1 MARIEEAQ
9 HLYNMVLNGVI
20 YPVFKKKSEEKTMAP
35 KRVFD
40 FINHGIKKTVENG
53 TMYSDY
59 VHGLSE
65 VFVAD
70 NFIFIEAIDVP
81 IEKVKIEQSIMSGV
95 NLIEVEY
102 KNGTKFKLAE
112 DPVGFNENQKTIDQ
126 IKVYVAEME
135 KRNAAKDAFVK
146 PREPEA
152 AIEIEE
158 NEMPKVV
165 VRYMGRNTLRNFFK
179 FFGTN
184 NWQYK
189 EEGNKVWLRTPLG
202 WEPLVD
208 GIYIVL
214 YGDGVFGTLSEDE
227 FAESYGQY
235 SRWVFDDEGLAK
247 SVISK
252 RGIHVFGGSFT
263 AEEQKEFE
271 EAMKKVSPVAVTV
284 VKEPKVDDTKS
295 HLTYALAEGGDEIY
309 GYELVNNKT
318 GRVVAKFYDEALAK
332 RIEMNLNREDKASDI
347 ISKINSSP
355 SDVTISASKI
365 NIDNADCTIIN
376 RINNAESKITQTA
389 SLITTKVCGGSN
401 GSLVNQSA
409 DKIVMQASNGICLDG
424 KVTMDDIY
432 EQHRK
437 DFARNGRKKLFSYVL
452 DVKSPQMECMAAL
465 QHEIVH
471 ILTREG
477 YASSERD
484 FTYTE
489 VPAFGSVMTFR
500 LKTELAEF
508 IVEILSTTNE
518 CLSYK
523 ITFYEVED
531 QA

>member
-1 MARIEEAQ
+1 MARIEEAK
-9 HLYNMVLNGVI
+9 HLYDVVLNGII
-20 YPVFKKKSEEKTMAP
+20 YPVFKRKSEEKTMKP
-35 KRVFD
+35 QRIFD
-40 FINHGIKKTVENG
+40 FIKHGIATPIECRG

-59 VHGLSE
+59 FHGLSE
-65 VFVAD
+65 VFVAN

-81 IEKVKIEQSIMSGV
+81 LDDIKVEPSMSGM
-95 NLIEVEY
+95 NLITVKY
-102 KNGTKFKLAE
+102 KNRTKFTLVE
-112 DPVGFNENQKTIDQ
+112 DPVGFNENQKAIDQ
-126 IKVYVAEME
+126 IKAYVAEME
-135 KRNAAKDAFVK
+135 KRNAVKDAFVK

-152 AIEIEE
+152 PIEIEE

-252 RGIHVFGGSFT
+252 QGIHIFGGLFT
-263 AEEQKEFE
+263 VAEQKEFE
-271 EAMKKVSPVAVTV
+271 EAIKNVSPVAVATTESKRE
-284 VKEPKVDDTKS
+284 VKST
-295 HLTYALAEGGDEIY
+295 HLAYTLAEGGNEVE
-309 GYELVNNKT
+309 GYELINNKT
-318 GRVVAKFYDEALAK
+318 GRVAAKFYDETLAK
-332 RIEMNLNREDKASDI
+332 RVEINLNREDKTADVI
-347 ISKINSSP
+347 KQINSAP
-355 SDVTISASKI
+355 MDATVSASKI
-365 NIDNADCTIIN
+365 NIDNAKCTITD
-376 RINNAESKITQTA
+376 RIGKAESIITVTDDRIQSKVGNDSCESVINQTGA
-389 SLITTKVCGGSN
+389 GEITI
-401 GSLVNQSA
+401 SA
-409 DKIVMQASNGICLDG
+409 NHICLDG

-432 EQHRK
+432 DKHRQ
-437 DFARNGRKKLFSYVL
+437 DFMRNGRKKLFSYVL
-452 DVKSPQMECMAAL
+452 DAKAPQMECMAAL

-477 YASSERD
+477 YASNERD
-484 FTYTE
+484 FTYTK
-489 VPAFGSVMTFR
+489 VPRFGAVMTFR
-500 LKTELAEF
+500 LQTELGGFA
-508 IVEILSTTNE
+508 VEVLSTTNE

-523 ITFYEVED
+523 ITFYEVGVN
-531 QA
+531 

>member
-1 MARIEEAQ
+1 MARVEEAQ

-20 YPVFKKKSEEKTMAP
+20 YPVFKKKSEEKTMEP

-40 FINHGIKKTVENG
+40 FINYGIAKTVENG

-59 VHGLSE
+59 MHGLSE

-81 IEKVKIEQSIMSGV
+81 IEKVKIEQSLMSGV

-126 IKVYVAEME
+126 IKAYVAEME

-152 AIEIEE
+152 PIEIEE

-189 EEGNKVWLRTPLG
+189 EEGDKVSLRTPLG

-227 FAESYGQY
+227 FVESYGQY

-263 AEEQKEFE
+263 VEEQKEFE
-271 EAMKKVSPVAVTV
+271 EAMKNVSPVAVATT
-284 VKEPKVDDTKS
+284 EPKVDATKS
-295 HLTYALAEGGDEIY
+295 HLAYALAEGGDEIY
-309 GYELVNNKT
+309 GYKLVNNKT
-318 GRVVAKFYDEALAK
+318 GRVVAEFYDEALAK
-332 RIEMNLNREDKASDI
+332 RIETKLNFEDKTADVI
-347 ISKINSSP
+347 KQINSAP
-355 SDVTISASKI
+355 MDTTIPASKI
-365 NIDNADCTIIN
+365 NIDNADCTILD
-376 RINNAESKITQTA
+376 RLNNAESRITVMDDRIQ
-389 SLITTKVCGGSN
+389 TKVCGGSN
-401 GSLVNQSA
+401 SSLVNQSA

-432 EQHRK
+432 NQHRQE
-437 DFARNGRKKLFSYVL
+437 FMRNGRKKLFSYVL
-452 DVKSPQMECMAAL
+452 DAKAPQMECMAAL

-477 YASSERD
+477 YASNERD
-484 FTYTE
+484 FTYTK
-489 VPAFGSVMTFR
+489 VPNFGAVMTFR
-500 LKTELAEF
+500 LQTELAKF
-508 IVEILSTTNE
+508 SVEVLATTNE
-518 CLSYK
+518 CSSYR
-523 ITFYEVED
+523 ITFYEVG
-531 QA
+531 ANA